1 MEIKH
6 FVAEHFYNYGRKDKE
21 IKTKYKK
28 VGKKEIHHR
37 YELFWDIAGHQ
48 RPESLEETRQLQ
60 RVCNEFR

>member
-1 MEIKH
+1 LWLNIFTITEEKIKK
-6 FVAEHFYNYGRKDKE
+6 FLKNRKRWE
-21 IKTKYKK
+21 
-28 VGKKEIHHR
+28 KKEIHHR